1 VLASDPYNG
10 YSTSRLFDWNDM
22 AILIQAAAVAYAH
35 GGNQIFTDVNFELQ
49 EGERVAL
56 IGENGSGKSTLF
68 RLLARDISPDR
79 GAVTHRRGLTI
90 GFLTQEPNLD
100 ARKTVNELLA
110 DAVGDPDEMERELER
125 LSQRLTEPL
134 DDDEMTEVLDA
145 YTAGLARL
153 DEHLSSDR
161 SSEVDAILT
170 AFGIAQGVRGQSF
183 GTLSGGEKKLV
194 ALARFSMLKPDVLL
208 LDEPDNHLDADAK
221 IWLETYLA
229 GYRGAVGLI
238 SHDRYMIDR
247 VANEIFELE
256 DGKIQ
261 IYPGNYSQYQ
271 DLKRNRLERAL
282 ELRELA
288 EREFKK
294 LKASAEELTQW
305 ARQNPKFATRAEA
318 MRRKMAE
325 ERARLDAEK
334 MPILTRRKIKVE
346 FDTER
351 GSSLVLEAAGATKSY
366 GEREVLKPFD
376 LEIRHGERIGIVGGN
391 GAGKTTLVRMAL
403 RQERVTGG
411 SFRLGPS
418 IVTGYYS
425 QEHETLD
432 PNQTPLDVIRK
443 VKPLNEQQAISILTG
458 MLFDRDDAMNRIGAL
473 SGGERSRLQIAILIL
488 KGANFLLL
496 DEPTNNLDIGSV
508 ETLEDALLE
517 FPGTILSIS
526 HDRFYLDKICTRII
540 EIDGGVL
547 RDYPGGY
554 SYYQQN
560 RSKGTILTHGLRPK
574 PVAASGKKDRSKV
587 TVS

>member
-1 VLASDPYNG
+1 
-10 YSTSRLFDWNDM
+10 
-22 AILIQAAAVAYAH
+22 
-35 GGNQIFTDVNFELQ
+35 
-49 EGERVAL
+49 
-56 IGENGSGKSTLF
+56 
-68 RLLARDISPDR
+68 
-79 GAVTHRRGLTI
+79 
-90 GFLTQEPNLD
+90 
-100 ARKTVNELLA
+100 
-110 DAVGDPDEMERELER
+110 
-125 LSQRLTEPL
+125 
-134 DDDEMTEVLDA
+134 
-145 YTAGLARL
+145 
-153 DEHLSSDR
+153 
-161 SSEVDAILT
+161 
-170 AFGIAQGVRGQSF
+170 
-183 GTLSGGEKKLV
+183 
-194 ALARFSMLKPDVLL
+194 
-208 LDEPDNHLDADAK
+208 
-221 IWLETYLA
+221 
-229 GYRGAVGLI
+229 
-238 SHDRYMIDR
+238 MIDR

-334 MPILTRRKIKVE
+334 MPVLSRRKIKVE

-403 RQERVTGG
+403 RQEKVTGG

-554 SYYQQN
+554 SYYRQN
-560 RSKGTILTHGLRPK
+560 RDKGTILTRGMQPK
-574 PVAASGKKDRSKV
+574 PVAASGKKDRSKA

>member
-1 VLASDPYNG
+1 MS
-10 YSTSRLFDWNDM
+10 
-22 AILIQAAAVAYAH
+22 ILIQAASVAYTH
-35 GGNQIFTDVNFELQ
+35 GGNQVFTDVNFELQ

-90 GFLTQEPNLD
+90 GFLTQDPSLD
-100 ARKTVNELLA
+100 PAKTVDELLA
-110 DAVGDPDEMERELER
+110 AAVGDPGQMEQELDALAKR
-125 LSQRLTEPL
+125 LGESL
-134 DDDEMTEVLDA
+134 DDDEMAAVLDE
-145 YTAGLARL
+145 YNAGLVRL
-153 DEHLSSDR
+153 DEYLAADLSSD
-161 SSEVDAILT
+161 VDAILE
-170 AFGIAQGVRGQSF
+170 ALGIAGIREQRF

-194 ALARFSMLKPDVLL
+194 ALARFSLLKPDVLL

-221 IWLETYLA
+221 VWLETYLA

-271 DLKRNRLERAL
+271 ELKRNRLERAL

-294 LKASAEELTQW
+294 LKASAEDLTQW

-318 MRRKMAE
+318 MRRKVAE
-325 ERARLDAEK
+325 ERARLDAEA
-334 MPILTRRKIKVE
+334 MPVLTRRKIKVE
-346 FDTER
+346 FETER
-351 GSSLVLEAAGATKSY
+351 GSSLVLQAAGAAKSY
-366 GEREVLKPFD
+366 GERQVLRPFD
-376 LEIRHGERIGIVGGN
+376 LEIRHGERVGIIGGN
-391 GAGKTTLVRMAL
+391 GAGKTTLFKMAL
-403 RQERVTGG
+403 GQEQATAG

-418 IVTGYYS
+418 IVTGYYA

-432 PNQTPLDVIRK
+432 PNQTPLDVIRRI
-443 VKPLNEQQAISILTG
+443 KPVTEQQAISILSG
-458 MLFDRDDAMNRIGAL
+458 MLFDRDDATNRIGAL
-473 SGGERSRLQIAILIL
+473 SGGERSRLQVAILIL

-508 ETLEDALLE
+508 ETLEDALLA

-540 EIDGGVL
+540 ELDQGIL

-560 RSKGTILTHGLRPK
+560 RDKGTMLTRGMQPN
-574 PVAASGKKDRSKV
+574 PEPTGKKRKPAAV
-587 TVS
+587 

>member
-229 GYRGAVGLI
+229 HYRGAVGLI

>member
-1 VLASDPYNG
+1 
-10 YSTSRLFDWNDM
+10 M

-229 GYRGAVGLI
+229 HYRGAVGLI

-554 SYYQQN
+554 SYYQKN

-587 TVS
+587 TMS

>member
-1 VLASDPYNG
+1 
-10 YSTSRLFDWNDM
+10 M

-229 GYRGAVGLI
+229 HYRGAVGLI

>member
-1 VLASDPYNG
+1 MS
-10 YSTSRLFDWNDM
+10 
-22 AILIQAAAVAYAH
+22 ILIQAASVAYAH

-68 RLLARDISPDR
+68 RLLARGISPDR

-90 GFLTQEPNLD
+90 GFLTQDPSLD
-100 ARKTVNELLA
+100 PAKTVDDLLA
-110 DAVGDPDEMERELER
+110 AAVGDPGQMEQELDALAKR
-125 LSQRLTEPL
+125 LGEPL
-134 DDDEMTEVLDA
+134 DDDEMAAVLDE
-145 YTAGLARL
+145 YNAGLARL
-153 DEHLSSDR
+153 DEYLAADLSSD
-161 SSEVDAILT
+161 VDAILE
-170 AFGIAQGVRGQSF
+170 ALGIAGIREQRF

-194 ALARFSMLKPDVLL
+194 ALARFSLLKPDVLL

-221 IWLETYLA
+221 VWLETYLA

-271 DLKRNRLERAL
+271 ELKRNRLERAL

-294 LKASAEELTQW
+294 LKASAEDLTQW

-318 MRRKMAE
+318 MRRKVAE
-325 ERARLDAEK
+325 ERARLDAEA
-334 MPILTRRKIKVE
+334 MPVLTRRKIKVE
-346 FDTER
+346 FETER
-351 GSSLVLEAAGATKSY
+351 GSSLVLQAAGAAKSY
-366 GEREVLKPFD
+366 GERQVLRPFD
-376 LEIRHGERIGIVGGN
+376 LEIRHGERVGIIGGN
-391 GAGKTTLVRMAL
+391 GAGKTTLFKMAL
-403 RQERVTGG
+403 GQEQATAG

-418 IVTGYYS
+418 IVTGYYA

-432 PNQTPLDVIRK
+432 PNQTPLDVIRRI
-443 VKPLNEQQAISILTG
+443 KPVTEQQAISILSG
-458 MLFDRDDAMNRIGAL
+458 MLFDRDDATNRIGAL
-473 SGGERSRLQIAILIL
+473 SGGERSRLQVAILIL

-508 ETLEDALLE
+508 ETLEDALLA

-540 EIDGGVL
+540 ELDQGIL

-560 RSKGTILTHGLRPK
+560 RDKGTMLTRGMQPN
-574 PVAASGKKDRSKV
+574 PEPTGKKRKPAAV
-587 TVS
+587 